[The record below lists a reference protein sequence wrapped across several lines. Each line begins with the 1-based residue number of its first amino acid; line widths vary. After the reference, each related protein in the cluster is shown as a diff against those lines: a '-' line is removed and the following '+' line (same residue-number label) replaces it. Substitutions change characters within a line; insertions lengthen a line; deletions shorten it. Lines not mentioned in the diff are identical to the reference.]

1 MKKIAMLMLAT
12 TLSVSAAGA
21 GELKETIDRT
31 LIVRAGSDFKIDN
44 VNGQIEISG
53 WDQPNIR
60 IRATKRVE
68 SRDDDTA
75 REALK
80 ALKVEIR
87 QSGNSVEVDTIHP
100 RKGDSGF
107 MDFLFGTNVNMSVS
121 YEINVPRAMNVSAD
135 NVNGAIHLSDVSGK
149 IELDT
154 TNGKI
159 EVARCSG
166 SVDAET
172 TNGGISVE
180 LMTVTAGREM
190 SFETTNGRIA
200 LTVPATLA
208 AEINAATTNGS
219 VRSDLPLTTSRF
231 SRTSV
236 KGSLNGGG
244 PEIRLR
250 TTNGGIDIR
259 STGSDRARS

>member
-1 MKKIAMLMLAT
+1 MRKMVMLLLAA
-12 TLSVSAAGA
+12 TLSAQAAGA
-21 GELKETIDRT
+21 EELKETIDRT
-31 LIVRAGSDFKIDN
+31 LNVRAGSDFKIDN
-44 VNGQIEISG
+44 INGRIDISG
-53 WDQPNIR
+53 WDQPRIR
-60 IRATKRVE
+60 IRAVKRVE
-68 SRDDDTA
+68 SRDNDSA
-75 REALK
+75 REAMK

-100 RKGDSGF
+100 RKGDTGF
-107 MDFLFGTNVNMSVS
+107 MDMLFGTNVNLSVS
-121 YEINVPRAMNVSAD
+121 YEINVPRTMNVAAD
-135 NVNGAIHLSDVSGK
+135 NVNGGIHLSDVSGT

-180 LMTVTAGREM
+180 LMTVTPGREM
-190 SFETTNGRIA
+190 SFETTNGKIA
-200 LTVPATLA
+200 LSLPASLA

-219 VRSDLPLTTSRF
+219 VRSDLPLTTTRF

-259 STGSDRARS
+259 STTASRATS